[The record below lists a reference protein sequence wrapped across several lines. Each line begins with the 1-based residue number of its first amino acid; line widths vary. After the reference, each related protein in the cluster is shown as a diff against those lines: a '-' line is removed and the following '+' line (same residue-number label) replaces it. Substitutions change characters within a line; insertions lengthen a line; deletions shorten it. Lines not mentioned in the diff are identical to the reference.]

1 MTPSRF
7 VSIIIIG
14 LAFVSSLSGCAA
26 FRGGGTE
33 APQSW
38 PISKTADR
46 PSISLLVSGEAL
58 INGEMRDV
66 PQQAIAAW
74 EHVAEKA
81 YRESGVFSDVR
92 IGAAD
97 TDLRAEIHMLDR
109 GEASIAMAL
118 LSGLTL
124 TLIPTKAEDEMV
136 MKTTLKNKAGRQLG
150 VYEKKE
156 TVSTWIQFFLI
167 FMMPFYSPGSV
178 VQEVLYDLNRATINQ
193 ALQTGALQARAIED
207 AIARWVR

>member
-14 LAFVSSLSGCAA
+14 FAFVSSLSGCAA

-33 APQSW
+33 APRSW
-38 PISKTADR
+38 PTSKTADR
-46 PSISLLVSGEAL
+46 QSISLLVSGEAL

-109 GEASIAMAL
+109 GEASMAMAL

-136 MKTTLKNKAGRQLG
+136 MKTTLRNKAGRQLG
-150 VYEKKE
+150 VYEGKE

-178 VQEVLYDLNRATINQ
+178 VQEVIYDLNRATINQ
-193 ALQTGALQARAIED
+193 AAGTEALQTL
-207 AIARWVR
+207 